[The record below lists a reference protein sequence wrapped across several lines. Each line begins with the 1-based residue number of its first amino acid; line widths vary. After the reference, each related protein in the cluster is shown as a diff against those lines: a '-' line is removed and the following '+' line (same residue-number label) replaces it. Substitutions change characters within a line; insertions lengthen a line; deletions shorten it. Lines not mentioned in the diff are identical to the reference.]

1 MSDVSLP
8 SPPYHHFLIGLP
20 GSGKSELAQLLAA
33 YEGNATIVP
42 NQTTAAGEALE
53 TDILSQIQTAVAAGK
68 TVIYQATN
76 SRRCDRLDIL
86 QKIDASCT
94 HPQNW
99 IAWYLKTP
107 KKQHR
112 EPTINAMAR
121 SLAQFPPDTAEGFV
135 QVKAIATVP
144 EQSDS
149 IDKTVRNAHKSITH
163 RASRTKNNN
172 LCHRYARL
180 LDFERLLHLIS
191 LLLQF
196 PGIGGL
202 SENQPEVLKEIFG
215 QKQTFASDI
224 AEICAIMER
233 QKGAV
238 YAQPEELV
246 ADLDWLQRNGF
257 FTTTATSSPI
267 EIDSLLP
274 YQITNSKEYQL
285 ATWHRYSD
293 ADVFRRLMEMI
304 RCLLHEPFADKRETT
319 SNFSSWQTLSHI
331 LQEKQIFISQDTVRR
346 DIECALKPYG
356 LLPERRMRNG
366 YFLGTGIFTEAELAK
381 IYAVLQAQQV
391 YSNDPMVVET
401 IQKFRDRVSNSK
413 LLKELK
419 SIYPTRAI
427 GNRGIV
433 NPERLQ
439 SRDTA
444 LVNHLNRLEKA
455 IEQGELLE
463 FAIIPGSARFDTQKE
478 RESFQ
483 AYPLQMVFHN
493 IAWYLGFQRQGG
505 ERNGLLYF
513 ERLDRLD
520 LMGSTQTFRSQNK
533 QKKALDELTRL
544 YVASA
549 GIYLGEEA
557 ADQRKYL
564 NKDRSVRQSVEIV
577 VELWMSDRIF
587 AFVREGNQRFPR
599 SQMQMSRPQDRRV
612 KESDKS
618 LFCLQPSGDNKFPNR
633 FCVTL
638 PVWSLDDVDLK
649 RWILGFG
656 PQVKVVQ
663 PQALVDKIHNEAE
676 AIANNYPIQEKE

>member
-1 MSDVSLP
+1 MSATSLP

-20 GSGKSELAQLLAA
+20 GSGKSALAQLLAA
-33 YEGNATIVP
+33 YEENATIISG
-42 NQTTAAGEALE
+42 N
-53 TDILSQIQTAVAAGK
+53 TDVLSQIQTAVADGK
-68 TVIYQATN
+68 TVIYEATN

-86 QKIDASCT
+86 QKIDAACT
-94 HPQNW
+94 QPQHW
-99 IAWYLKTP
+99 IAWYVKTP

-112 EPTINAMAR
+112 DSTIHAMAR
-121 SLAQFPPDTAEGFV
+121 SLAQFPPDTAEGFA

-144 EQSDS
+144 EQSDI
-149 IDKTVRNAHKSITH
+149 IDKTVRNIHKSITN
-163 RASRTKNNN
+163 RASRTKNNH
-172 LCHRYARL
+172 LCHRYACL

-215 QKQTFASDI
+215 EKQTFASDI
-224 AEICAIMER
+224 AEMCAIMER

-238 YAQPEELV
+238 YAQPEEL
-246 ADLDWLQRNGF
+246 ATDLDWLQRNGF

-267 EIDSLLP
+267 EINSLP
-274 YQITNSKEYQL
+274 PSQVTNSKEYQL
-285 ATWHRYSD
+285 AAWHRYSD
-293 ADVFRRLMEMI
+293 ADVFRRLMEII
-304 RCLLHEPFADKRETT
+304 RCILHEPFANKRETT
-319 SNFSSWQTLSHI
+319 SNFSLLQTLSDI

-366 YFLGTGIFTEAELAK
+366 YFLGTGIFRESELAK
-381 IYAVLQAQQV
+381 IYAVLQAQQI

-401 IQKFRDRVSNSK
+401 IQKFRDRVTNSK
-413 LLKELK
+413 LLELE

-433 NPERLQ
+433 NPKRLQ
-439 SRDTA
+439 FRDTA
-444 LVNHLNRLEKA
+444 LVNHLHRLEKA

-463 FAIIPGSARFDTQKE
+463 FAIIPGSGRFEKQEE
-478 RESFQ
+478 RENFQ

-505 ERNGLLYF
+505 ERDGLLYF

-520 LMGSTQTFRSQNK
+520 LMGSTQTFRSQSK
-533 QKKALDELTRL
+533 QKQALDELTRL
-544 YVASA
+544 YVTSA
-549 GIYLGEEA
+549 GIYLGKEA
-557 ADQRKYL
+557 AAQRKYL
-564 NKDRSVRQSVEIV
+564 SKYRSVRQSVEMV

-618 LFCLQPSGDNKFPNR
+618 LFCLQPSGDNDFPNR
-633 FCVTL
+633 FRVTL
-638 PVWSLDDVDLK
+638 PVWSQQDVDLK

-656 PQVKVVQ
+656 PQVKVVR
-663 PQALVDKIHNEAE
+663 PQALVEKIYKEAK
-676 AIANNYPIQEKE
+676 AIADNYQIQEKE